1 MSATALVMICQST
14 DILLPVITLE
24 SLDLTSSTSLLAA
37 VPSPVQGGRTPPRSK
52 MDDFQ
57 ATTVCRIR

>member
-37 VPSPVQGGRTPPRSK
+37 VPSPVQGGRTPPPALK
-52 MDDFQ
+52 DG
-57 ATTVCRIR
+57 